1 MVEILKNLP
10 SQRGE
15 IVTLTDTD
23 NNKVTVSVNF
33 ILKRR
38 LKKMKNFTLIQPDF
52 PGKSLKVKETPEE
65 IQELC
70 WMTTQTTA
78 QETYDDQSQ

>member
-1 MVEILKNLP
+1 MAVLKDLP
-10 SQRGE
+10 SLRGE

-23 NNKVTVSVNF
+23 NNPVTVSVNF

-38 LKKMKNFTLIQPDF
+38 LKKVKNFTIIKPEGL
-52 PGKSLKVKETPEE
+52 GRSLKVKETPEE

-70 WMTTQTTA
+70 WLA
-78 QETYDDQSQ
+78 EQEVQ